1 MATALKFPEVLA
13 ELGSGAGLGAA
24 TARQVFDAIFAG
36 EWTPAQISGLLVALH
51 VQGETAQVVSAA
63 AQAMRARMLAVQHSL
78 PLVFDTCGT
87 GGDGRST
94 INVST
99 GAALIVAAA
108 GVPVAKHGNRAASSL
123 SGSADVL
130 QALGISL
137 EVAPEAQS
145 RVLARANIAFLFAPA
160 HHPAMKYAGP
170 VRRELGIRTIFNL
183 LGPLA
188 NPAAATHQLV
198 GAFSHEVRRLMA
210 AALRDL
216 GVQAWVVHSEDGL
229 DEISPYAPTHVSVV
243 SSGSIEERCIAP
255 EDFRLTPSAP
265 GAIDGGEPEQNAA
278 ILRLVLAGEPHPARA
293 ALVLNAAA
301 SLALARGLSLPAAA
315 ELAQATLDSGAVL
328 RTLQVWQAAIA
339 AEAEAAP
346 AAAGAR

>member
-1 MATALKFPEVLA
+1 
-13 ELGSGAGLGAA
+13 
-24 TARQVFDAIFAG
+24 
-36 EWTPAQISGLLVALH
+36 
-51 VQGETAQVVSAA
+51 
-63 AQAMRARMLAVQHSL
+63 
-78 PLVFDTCGT
+78 
-87 GGDGRST
+87 
-94 INVST
+94 
-99 GAALIVAAA
+99 
-108 GVPVAKHGNRAASSL
+108 
-123 SGSADVL
+123 
-130 QALGISL
+130 
-137 EVAPEAQS
+137 
-145 RVLARANIAFLFAPA
+145 
-160 HHPAMKYAGP
+160 
-170 VRRELGIRTIFNL
+170 
-183 LGPLA
+183 
-188 NPAAATHQLV
+188 
-198 GAFSHEVRRLMA
+198 MA

-339 AEAEAAP
+339 AEGAP